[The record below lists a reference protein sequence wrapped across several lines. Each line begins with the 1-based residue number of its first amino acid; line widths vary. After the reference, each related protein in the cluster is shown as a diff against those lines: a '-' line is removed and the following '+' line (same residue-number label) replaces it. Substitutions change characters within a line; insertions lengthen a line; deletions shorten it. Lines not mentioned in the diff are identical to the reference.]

1 MTPRQKLAAQIGAGA
16 AALAAAV
23 VMQHEGLRLHAY
35 RDPVGVLTACWGHT
49 GADVQPGQRYTRAQ
63 CHALLEADLARHAE
77 ALACIRQPL
86 TDGQKAAFVSFAY
99 NVGPRAFCES
109 TLARKANAGDLP
121 GACAELSKWVYAKGQ
136 RLPGLVARRAAERAM
151 CEDAGNAEG
160 AAP

>member
-49 GADVQPGQRYTRAQ
+49 GVDVQPGQRYTRQQ
-63 CHALLEADLARHAE
+63 CRELLEADLARHAE

-99 NVGPRAFCES
+99 NVGPRAFCDS
-109 TLARKANAGDLP
+109 TLAQKANAGDMP

-151 CEDAGNAEG
+151 CENTESAEG

>member
-23 VMQHEGLRLHAY
+23 VMQHEGLRLHTY

-49 GADVQPGQRYTRAQ
+49 GVDVQPGQTYTRAQ
-63 CHALLEADLARHAE
+63 CRALLEADLARHAE

-109 TLARKANAGDLP
+109 TLP
-121 GACAELSKWVYAKGQ
+121 GACAELSRWVYAKGQ

-151 CEDAGNAEG
+151 CEDAENAEG